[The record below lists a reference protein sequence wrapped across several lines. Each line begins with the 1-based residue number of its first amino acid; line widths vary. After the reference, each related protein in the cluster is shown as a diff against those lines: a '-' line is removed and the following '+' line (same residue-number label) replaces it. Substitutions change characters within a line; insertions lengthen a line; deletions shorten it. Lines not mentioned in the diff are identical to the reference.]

1 MHKRN
6 QWVDLIRVFFS
17 LGIFLTHLNSL
28 AQPQEQGSLIYC
40 FGFLGVEFFFIIS
53 GYLMANSASKDLVDE
68 SVSIEKKTVSF
79 LWKKYKRILP
89 YYAVAWCI
97 GFVIEHASQTISWKQ
112 VAKDV
117 IQSIPAFMQLAMA
130 GYPVYQA
137 INSAWYISAMLLSML
152 LLYPMLLL
160 WKKRFSLIIAPI
172 IAMGIY
178 GFLFQKYGN
187 LATINQL
194 AGGFIYTGL
203 LRGLAGISLGCIC
216 YEGARLLASKTFTAI
231 GRKIL
236 TCLEVLG
243 YTIIFISMNTQA
255 LMRPDFYVVALLLP
269 TIMLSFSGQSHTS
282 SFHVGRIHLEET
294 SLSIFLADYPARVLT
309 QKLQP
314 SALRDE
320 RILTCVVLLIVI
332 SGIICVVSSFLNKK
346 SRKIAF
352 EIRKLLL
359 TKN

>member
-6 QWVDLIRVFFS
+6 QWVDLIGVFFS

-28 AQPQEQGSLIYC
+28 AQPQEQVNQIYC
-40 FGFLGVEFFFIIS
+40 FGFLGVEFFFVLS
-53 GYLMANSASKDLVDE
+53 GYLMANSASKNMLDE
-68 SVSIEKKTVSF
+68 SVSIEKKTISF

-97 GFVIEHASQTISWKQ
+97 GFVVEHASQAISWKQ
-112 VAKDV
+112 VAKDA
-117 IQSIPAFMQLAMA
+117 IQSIPAFMNLAMA

-172 IAMGIY
+172 IVVGMY
-178 GFLFQKYGN
+178 GFLFRKYGN
-187 LATINQL
+187 LAVINQL
-194 AGGFIYTGL
+194 AGDFIYAGL

-216 YEGARLLASKTFTAI
+216 YEGARLLAGKALTAI
-231 GRKIL
+231 GKKAL

-255 LMRPDFYVVALLLP
+255 LMRPDFYVVALLVP

-282 SFHVGRIHLEET
+282 SFHVSRINLEEI

-309 QKLQP
+309 QKLLP

-332 SGIICVVSSFLNKK
+332 SGSICVASSFLNKK

-352 EIRKLLL
+352 KIRKLLL
-359 TKN
+359 AKN